1 VSFFPLVNTIT
12 DTEVIMS
19 TLSPYGFGMLCD
31 VVTGTI
37 LRGATRDEL
46 IATIPIDSRRIQVTI
61 KVEVAGDVYDCIV
74 KYQQ

>member
-1 VSFFPLVNTIT
+1 MRATVLRMSFTMT
-12 DTEVIMS
+12 
-19 TLSPYGFGMLCD
+19 PYGFGLLCD

-37 LRGATRDEL
+37 LRGATREEL
-46 IATIPIDSRRIQVTI
+46 IATIPVDSLRKQVTI